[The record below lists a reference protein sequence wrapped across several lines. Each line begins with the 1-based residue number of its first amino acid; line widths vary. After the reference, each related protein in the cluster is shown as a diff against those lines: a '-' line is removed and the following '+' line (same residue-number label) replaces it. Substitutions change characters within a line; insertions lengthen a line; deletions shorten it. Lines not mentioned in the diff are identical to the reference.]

1 MLQDKEAD
9 KQFLISETH
18 KLNTDEKN
26 RNRFFDKL
34 KNIQVKNDEKQKSLL
49 KYMQQDKAVLNAK

>member
-26 RNRFFDKL
+26 RNKFFDKL